1 VARIPGPPLKESLPL
16 KAILRRF
23 VFMAFVGAA
32 VALMLVGKIE
42 TVVVEELRMRATDA
56 ITPILDFLSRP
67 VAGFAGAVESLD
79 ELASLRSENA
89 RLREENERLIH
100 WQLLARRLEGENQSL
115 RDLLR
120 LKPGPPAR
128 HIAAR
133 VVADTG
139 GAFAR
144 SVLVNAGTLDGVR
157 QKQSVLSS
165 EGLVG
170 RVVQVGRRSAR
181 VLLITDLNSRVPVVV
196 GDRRL
201 HAILS
206 GTNGDRPVLRYFV
219 GDDTVADG
227 DFVMTSGQGGMFP
240 PGLPIGT
247 VARASAE
254 SDDAAEVVP
263 LIDWHRLEFVRIVD
277 FSGGLVSESGA
288 LR

>member
-1 VARIPGPPLKESLPL
+1 
-16 KAILRRF
+16 
-23 VFMAFVGAA
+23 MAFVGAA

-42 TVVVEELRMRATDA
+42 TVLIEQVRMRATDA
-56 ITPILDFLSRP
+56 ITPALDFLSRP
-67 VAGFAGAVESLD
+67 VAGFAAAVESLD
-79 ELASLRSENA
+79 ELASLREENA
-89 RLREENERLIH
+89 RLRAENERLIH

-144 SVLVNAGTLDGVR
+144 SVLVNAGTLDGVMA
-157 QKQSVLSS
+157 KQAVLSAD
-165 EGLVG
+165 GLVG
-170 RVVQVGRRSAR
+170 RVVQVGQRSAR
-181 VLLITDLNSRVPVVV
+181 VLLISDLNSRIPVVV

-201 HAILS
+201 HAILA
-206 GTNGDRPVLRYFV
+206 GTNEDRPVLRHFV
-219 GDDTVADG
+219 GGDAVSPG
-227 DFVMTSGQGGMFP
+227 DFVMTSGQGGVFP

-247 VARASAE
+247 VARGAPE
-254 SDDAAEVVP
+254 SGEEAEVVP
-263 LIDWHRLEFVRIVD
+263 LVDWHRLEFVRIVD
-277 FSGGLVSESGA
+277 FSGGLFTEFGT

>member
-1 VARIPGPPLKESLPL
+1 MKESLPL
-16 KAILRRF
+16 KAVLRRF
-23 VFMAFVGAA
+23 VLMAFIGAA

-42 TVVVEELRMRATDA
+42 TVVIEELRMRATDA

-79 ELASLRSENA
+79 ELATLRSENA

-144 SVLVNAGTLDGVR
+144 SVLVNAGTLDGVQ
-157 QKQSVLSS
+157 QKQSVLSA

-170 RVVQVGRRSAR
+170 RVVQVGQRSAR

-201 HAILS
+201 HAILV

-219 GDDTVADG
+219 GDDEVADG
-227 DFVMTSGQGGMFP
+227 DFVMTSGQGGVFP

-247 VARASAE
+247 VVRQGADSG
-254 SDDAAEVVP
+254 DNPEVMP

-277 FSGGLVSESGA
+277 FSGGLVTDTGT

>member
-1 VARIPGPPLKESLPL
+1 
-16 KAILRRF
+16 
-23 VFMAFVGAA
+23 MAFVGAA

>member
-1 VARIPGPPLKESLPL
+1 MARIPGPPLKESLPL

>member
-1 VARIPGPPLKESLPL
+1 MARIPGPPLKESLPL

-79 ELASLRSENA
+79 ELTSLRSENA

>member
-1 VARIPGPPLKESLPL
+1 MARIPGPPLKESLPL

-201 HAILS
+201 HAILA

-219 GDDTVADG
+219 GDDVVAEG

-240 PGLPIGT
+240 PGLPVGT

-254 SDDAAEVVP
+254 SGDDAEVVP

-277 FSGGLVSESGA
+277 FSGGLVGESGA